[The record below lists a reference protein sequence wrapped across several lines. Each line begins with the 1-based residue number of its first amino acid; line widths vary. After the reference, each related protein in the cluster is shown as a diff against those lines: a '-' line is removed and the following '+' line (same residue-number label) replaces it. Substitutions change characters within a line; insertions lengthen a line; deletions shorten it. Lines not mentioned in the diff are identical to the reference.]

1 MRVKETEAHREPAR
15 FVDTNVLLYLI
26 SGDDTKAARAEALLQ
41 EGGIT
46 ISVQVLNEFA
56 NVARR
61 KAGFSWTEVDAALQA
76 VRQLVEVV
84 PVDIALHE
92 RGLAIA
98 RRWQTSL
105 YDAMIVAA
113 ALNAGCGTLFSEDM
127 QDGQLI
133 DGMRIRNPFA

>member
-1 MRVKETEAHREPAR
+1 MKETEARGDPAR

-26 SGDDTKAARAEALLQ
+26 SGDDAKAARAEALLQ
-41 EGGIT
+41 EGAIT

-61 KAGFSWTEVDAALQA
+61 KAGFSWTEVEAALQA

-84 PVDIALHE
+84 PVDIAVHE

-98 RRWQTSL
+98 HRWQTSL
-105 YDAMIVAA
+105 CDAMIVSA

-133 DGMRIRNPFA
+133 EGMRIRNPFA

>member
-1 MRVKETEAHREPAR
+1 VAETEGGGAPAR
-15 FVDTNVLLYLI
+15 FVDSNVLLYLI
-26 SGDDTKAARAEALLQ
+26 SGDDAKAARAEALLQ

-61 KAGFSWTEVDAALQA
+61 KAAFTWSEVDAALQA
-76 VRQLVEVV
+76 IRQVADVV
-84 PVDIALHE
+84 PVDMAVHE

-98 RRWQTSL
+98 QRWQTSI
-105 YDAMIVAA
+105 YDGMIVAA

>member
-1 MRVKETEAHREPAR
+1 MTETERQGKPGR
-15 FVDTNVLLYLI
+15 FVDSNVLLYLI
-26 SGDDTKAARAEALLQ
+26 SGDDAKAARAEALLQ
-41 EGGIT
+41 EGAIT

-61 KAGFSWTEVDAALQA
+61 KAGFTWGEVDSALQA
-76 VRQLVEVV
+76 LRLVVDVV
-84 PVDIALHE
+84 AVDVAVHE

-98 RRWQTSL
+98 RRWQTSVC
-105 YDAMIVAA
+105 DGMIVAA
-113 ALNAGCGTLFSEDM
+113 ALNAGCDTLFSEDM